1 MADVTEPHRKRSWYK
16 RPPVWVAFVIAAAAL
31 VLFGVREV
39 GGGPTTIRYS
49 DFLDQLDAGN
59 VASVNFDGTRIDGQF
74 KQPVAEKDV
83 NNGAPLTVFRS
94 QAPDFGDP
102 ALLPEL
108 RQEHVAIGV
117 GSSHWLGTGTAAILG
132 IVGAF
137 LLAKPMLL
145 VIAAALIAGLFK
157 VARGGKVDFRTIL
170 SMVPMFRSV
179 SALNGKKTDAD
190 GDSPRAG
197 S

>member
-1 MADVTEPHRKRSWYK
+1 MADVAQSHQKRSWYK
-16 RPPVWVAFVIAAAAL
+16 RPLVWIAFVIVAAL
-31 VLFGVREV
+31 VVFGAREV
-39 GGGPTTIRYS
+39 SGGPATIRYS

-59 VASVNFDGTRIDGQF
+59 IASVNFSGTRIDGHF

-102 ALLPEL
+102 TLLPEL
-108 RQEHVAIGV
+108 RKERVAIGV
-117 GSSHWLGTGTAAILG
+117 GSSQLLGTGAAAALG

-145 VIAAALIAGLFK
+145 IIAAALIAGLFK
-157 VARGGKVDFRTIL
+157 VARGGKVDFRAIL

-179 SALNGKKTDAD
+179 SALNGKKSDAD
-190 GDSPRAG
+190 GDSPRDG